1 MASWPAPAD
10 ARGGLVPLPWAGR
23 ERMLP
28 LPSLPPVPQNK
39 RWGRS
44 RKQSMRKAKYAAAMV
59 GGFVALGLAKRII
72 NAIPI
77 VNLVTRP
84 VLDLFPTIIFGPALG
99 AAALYGHEKG
109 DPLAAREVVQEKAQ
123 ALRREINTVARDVSA
138 ELAAQKK
145 HLSRQLERHQDVI
158 DSTARVAMRSVQE
171 MEQTVVPALER
182 GYRNIETH
190 AQRTLSDIRDSR
202 DGK

>member
-10 ARGGLVPLPWAGR
+10 ARGGLAPLPWAGR
-23 ERMLP
+23 DRILP
-28 LPSLPPVPQNK
+28 RPSLAPVPPNQ

-44 RKQSMRKAKYAAAMV
+44 RKQSVRKAKYAAAMA
-59 GGFVALGLAKRII
+59 GGFLALGLAKRII
-72 NAIPI
+72 NSLPV

-84 VLDLFPTIIFGPALG
+84 VLDLFPTILFGPALG
-99 AAALYGHEKG
+99 AAALYGYEKQG
-109 DPLAAREVVQEKAQ
+109 DPLAAREVVQEKAL
-123 ALRREINTVARDVSA
+123 ALRREFDTVARDVSA
-138 ELAAQKK
+138 ELAVQKK
-145 HLSRQLERHQDVI
+145 ALSRQLERHQDVI

-190 AQRTLSDIRDSR
+190 AQRTLND
-202 DGK
+202 